1 MTETTSGKTLKI
13 GLISAIIGVL
23 AFMALLWIAGYSTA
37 ASLIVG
43 VLVALLVA
51 ILLWIGWYEDS
62 ETEDKETEDKETEDK
77 ETMRSVDNGHPEA
90 DVTTAGLMAA
100 TSVGDEPMSAAP
112 EIAVEHHAADTREVR
127 SAAAAASERARPI
140 EDEPAEV
147 VEEVV
152 EPVAETVAEVPAA
165 AAVSGAD
172 DLKEIKGV
180 GPKIEVQLHERGIV
194 TFAQVAALS
203 ATEIEDLGAAL
214 KGTSAAQLSK
224 WAEQAKILAAGGE
237 TEFSKRVQ
245 KGDVY

>member
-51 ILLWIGWYEDS
+51 ILLWIGWYEDT
-62 ETEDKETEDKETEDK
+62 ETEDTQ
-77 ETMRSVDNGHPEA
+77 TMRSVDNGHPEA

-100 TSVGDEPMSAAP
+100 TSVGDEPMSVAP

-127 SAAAAASERARPI
+127 SAAAAATERAKPVA
-140 EDEPAEV
+140 DEPV
-147 VEEVV
+147 VETVAETVV
-152 EPVAETVAEVPAA
+152 EPVAETVAEV
-165 AAVSGAD
+165 AVAGDGAD
-172 DLKEIKGV
+172 DLKAIKGV

-203 ATEIEDLGAAL
+203 AAEIEELGAAL

>member
-1 MTETTSGKTLKI
+1 MTETNSGKTLKI
-13 GLISAIIGVL
+13 ALISAIVGVL
-23 AFMALLWIAGYSTA
+23 AFLALLGLAGYSTP

-51 ILLWIGWYEDS
+51 ILLWIGWYEDTALVRS
-62 ETEDKETEDKETEDK
+62 E
-77 ETMRSVDNGHPEA
+77 DNGHPEA
-90 DVTTAGLMAA
+90 DVTAAGLMAT
-100 TSVGDEPMSAAP
+100 TSIGDEPMSAAP
-112 EIAVEHHAADTREVR
+112 EIATEHHAADTREVR
-127 SAAAAASERARPI
+127 SAAAATSERAMPVA
-140 EDEPAEV
+140 DEPAEV
-147 VEEVV
+147 VEELA
-152 EPVAETVAEVPAA
+152 EPVAQTVV
-165 AAVSGAD
+165 VDVAD

>member
-51 ILLWIGWYEDS
+51 ILLWIGWYEDT
-62 ETEDKETEDKETEDK
+62 ETEDTQ
-77 ETMRSVDNGHPEA
+77 TMRSVDNGHPEA

-100 TSVGDEPMSAAP
+100 TSVGDEPMSVAP

-140 EDEPAEV
+140 EDEPA
-147 VEEVV
+147 EVV

>member
-1 MTETTSGKTLKI
+1 MTETNSGKTLKI
-13 GLISAIIGVL
+13 ALISAIVGVL
-23 AFMALLWIAGYSTA
+23 AFLALLGLAGYSTP

-51 ILLWIGWYEDS
+51 ILLWIGWYEDTASVSS
-62 ETEDKETEDKETEDK
+62 E
-77 ETMRSVDNGHPEA
+77 DNGHPEA
-90 DVTTAGLMAA
+90 DVTASGLMAT
-100 TSVGDEPMSAAP
+100 TSIGDEPMSAAP
-112 EIAVEHHAADTREVR
+112 EIATEHHAADTREVR
-127 SAAAAASERARPI
+127 SAAAATSERAMPVA
-140 EDEPAEV
+140 DEPAEV
-147 VEEVV
+147 VEELAD
-152 EPVAETVAEVPAA
+152 PVAQTVV
-165 AAVSGAD
+165 VDVAD

-180 GPKIEVQLHERGIV
+180 GPKIEVQLHERGIM